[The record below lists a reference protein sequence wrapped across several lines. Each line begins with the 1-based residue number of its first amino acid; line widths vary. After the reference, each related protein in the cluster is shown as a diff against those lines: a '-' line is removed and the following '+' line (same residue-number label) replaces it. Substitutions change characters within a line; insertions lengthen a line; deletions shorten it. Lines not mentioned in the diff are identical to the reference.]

1 MSAQGPSP
9 SCARLRQPRSPG
21 QPVDLKVARIPS
33 FTAVART
40 VLLIRGAMGL
50 PRNRKRWV
58 VGAVAAAI
66 AVWLGGACLGACD
79 LNPHPL
85 PPNALS
91 SGSGDDTDATVS
103 GKGSSSGGGGSGSG
117 SGGTFNTGGDGGI
130 ALPAVDAGAS
140 AEDGGGADVSMSPDA
155 GGDAD
160 ADAGDAATDA
170 ADAERDGSD
179 A

>member
-1 MSAQGPSP
+1 M
-9 SCARLRQPRSPG
+9 
-21 QPVDLKVARIPS
+21 
-33 FTAVART
+33 ART

-91 SGSGDDTDATVS
+91 GSGDEGDATVA
-103 GKGSSSGGGGSGSG
+103 GNGSSSGGSGSG
-117 SGGTFNTGGDGGI
+117 SGSTFNTGGDGGV
-130 ALPAVDAGAS
+130 ALPAIDAGS
-140 AEDGGGADVSMSPDA
+140 AADDGGGADVSMSPDA
-155 GGDAD
+155 GGDAA
-160 ADAGDAATDA
+160 ADAGDAGDAAADA
-170 ADAERDGSD
+170 ADAESAGSD
-179 A
+179 AMSEGPDAAGLDGSGD